1 MACVA
6 SGMSHTS
13 GDVTLDMHTST
24 LKNRAADWTPPRQK
38 PDGGR
43 RTAEKEPSAY
53 KFSSP

>member
-13 GDVTLDMHTST
+13 GDVTLDMRTGI
-24 LKNRAADWTPPRQK
+24 LKNRAADWTLPEQS
-38 PDGGR
+38 
-43 RTAEKEPSAY
+43 TE